1 MEVPVPNPE
10 IQRSCIWHRFCLFPR
25 FFGWN
30 LELFPLWLFCIFVF
44 YFIIQ
49 ELTWDCYFL
58 TWDCYFLPWD
68 WYFLIWD
75 CYFSTWDC
83 YYFFYLCLL
92 TNSTILLSVRPF
104 WTMTVDVTFI
114 LGCASLLYRIIYNI
128 TKSNTNH
135 PPPPEKCQAIII
147 HNITKGNTN
156 HPPPPTNLK
165 Q

>member
-1 MEVPVPNPE
+1 MKPRSNQSKIWVHKTSLTPPLFMEVPVPIPE

-114 LGCASLLYRIIYNI
+114 LGCSSLLYTIKTSLIVASSKTVI
-128 TKSNTNH
+128 KT
-135 PPPPEKCQAIII
+135 
-147 HNITKGNTN
+147 
-156 HPPPPTNLK
+156 
-165 Q
+165 